1 MRYANTTNSD
11 RYFFD
16 LSARYPFTKDLR
28 INPSISLGYR
38 NNKLTNGDEVSVQS
52 LLRATYVAFARIQ
65 LEPEIGVDWM
75 KDKSPTQSNT
85 TLGYHGYFGIRKD
98 F

>member
-1 MRYANTTNSD
+1 M
-11 RYFFD
+11 
-16 LSARYPFTKDLR
+16 
-28 INPSISLGYR
+28 
-38 NNKLTNGDEVSVQS
+38 SVQS